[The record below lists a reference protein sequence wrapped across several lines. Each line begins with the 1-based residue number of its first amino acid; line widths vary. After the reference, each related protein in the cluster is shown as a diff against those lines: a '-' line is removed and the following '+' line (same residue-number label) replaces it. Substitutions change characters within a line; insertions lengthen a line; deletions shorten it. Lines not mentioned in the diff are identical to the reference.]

1 MKFLILLYRSNLW
14 VGLAAAALSA
24 LSFGGELS
32 LDYLLYIAFVLFST
46 MSAYSYMRWV
56 KSLNDYRE
64 NKKVDAAVNTI
75 VWASFFRAVFA
86 GSIACS
92 LLFLL
97 GSLTLVYYLFPA
109 LLIALLYPLAFPYP
123 NRAFTSL
130 RMMPGLKLFL
140 IAGSWSYLSFA
151 IPYWMQGGVD
161 KLFFSLEFF
170 LRTLLVI
177 GLIIPF
183 DIRDL
188 NTDEISMRTVPQ
200 VFGRNNAIGL
210 AVFGLFVYQIWTLLQ
225 LFMYSKDWYTSLAI
239 VLALE
244 LGIRMIKALKIE
256 RSDFQVNF
264 WIESIPIIILIFSQI
279 ANLAFGNSYF

>member
-1 MKFLILLYRSNLW
+1 
-14 VGLAAAALSA
+14 
-24 LSFGGELS
+24 
-32 LDYLLYIAFVLFST
+32 
-46 MSAYSYMRWV
+46 MSAYSYMHWV
-56 KSLNDYRE
+56 KSLKDYRE
-64 NKKVDAAVNTI
+64 NKKVDAVGKP
-75 VWASFFRAVFA
+75 VDRSSFFKAVFA
-86 GSIACS
+86 GLVALS

-97 GSLTLVYYLFPA
+97 GSIILIYYLFPA
-109 LLIALLYPLAFPYP
+109 LVIAVLYPLAFPHP

-170 LRTLLVI
+170 SRTLLVM
-177 GLIIPF
+177 GLTIPF

-188 NTDEISMRTVPQ
+188 KTDETSMRTVPQ
-200 VFGRNNAIGL
+200 VFGLNNAIGL
-210 AVFGLFVYQIWTLLQ
+210 AVISLFVYQVWTLFQ
-225 LFMYSKDWYTSLAI
+225 VFIYNKEWYTSLATL
-239 VLALE
+239 LALE
-244 LGIRMIKALKIE
+244 LGIRMIKALRIE
-256 RSDFQVNF
+256 RPDFQVNF